1 MNATRHIKI
10 LSWNVRG
17 LNDRAKRVLV
27 RHEVQKHSPHVL
39 CIQETKWD
47 MENAQYI
54 RETIGSRIDN
64 FGLIKA
70 NGTAGGV
77 LLAWDHRMFTKIEIQ
92 YTAHTVSADLV
103 VNLDNS
109 VIRVTGVYGPATY
122 RGKKAFF
129 REIKQAKPS
138 MPMPWLIMGDFNVT
152 LNIQDRSNDGYPL

>member
-27 RHEVQKHSPHVL
+27 SHEVQKHSPHVL

-47 MENAQYI
+47 MENVQYI

-70 NGTAGGV
+70 KGTAGGGTSCMGSQV
-77 LLAWDHRMFTKIEIQ
+77 VHENRN
-92 YTAHTVSADLV
+92 TVHGTHHL
-103 VNLDNS
+103 
-109 VIRVTGVYGPATY
+109 R
-122 RGKKAFF
+122 
-129 REIKQAKPS
+129 
-138 MPMPWLIMGDFNVT
+138 
-152 LNIQDRSNDGYPL
+152 